1 MSFFIKKQNETKQEN
16 SQPLKGKE
24 GELKIEKKEI
34 IEKKEKEIK
43 EKNEKEIEEKK
54 EKEIESEKK
63 PKEYEEKKEKE
74 KEIEEKIEEEK
85 DPIEYQ
91 EFVKKFRSKTW
102 FNDFRKMIFRN
113 PDRLSYKIKE
123 MHFSDDQELRGFAKQ
138 LLSSPKMFAKFFV
151 EIYQEQE
158 LINFEENQK
167 RKIQDERRRR
177 ENDKKRRLEN
187 IKNKP
192 KNGYE
197 KKTYGQPKS
206 YYSPKSSGGSLF
218 GTKNAP
224 RKENTYTPKL
234 NKEKKAYTNS
244 FFTKK
249 DPKVSNSVKPK
260 FDEGVIQTLVEFGVP
275 KERCQDLLVRAS
287 GDVAVAANLYYSHL

>member
-1 MSFFIKKQNETKQEN
+1 MNSSFLNQNYTKFSSFENTKPQEFKKEEEEEQKDKKQ
-16 SQPLKGKE
+16 
-24 GELKIEKKEI
+24 EI
-34 IEKKEKEIK
+34 VEEQKDNKM
-43 EKNEKEIEEKK
+43 EEKK
-54 EKEIESEKK
+54 E
-63 PKEYEEKKEKE
+63 EE
-74 KEIEEKIEEEK
+74 IEEEK
-85 DPIEYQ
+85 EPKEFQD
-91 EFVKKFRSKTW
+91 FVKKFRSKEW

-123 MHFSDDQELRGFAKQ
+123 MHFSDDQELKGFAKQ
-138 LLSSPKMFAKFFV
+138 LLSNPKMFAKFFV

-192 KNGYE
+192 KSKPKSSYDWGNYG
-197 KKTYGQPKS
+197 KKNS
-206 YYSPKSSGGSLF
+206 YYSPKSGGGSLF
-218 GTKNAP
+218 GKKKVAT
-224 RKENTYTPKL
+224 KENHYFSQKVNET
-234 NKEKKAYTNS
+234 KKTNIQS

-249 DPKVSNSVKPK
+249 DPKVNTFVKPK
-260 FDEGVIQTLVEFGVP
+260 FDESLVQTLVEFGVP
-275 KERCQDLLVRAS
+275 KERCQELLGRAS